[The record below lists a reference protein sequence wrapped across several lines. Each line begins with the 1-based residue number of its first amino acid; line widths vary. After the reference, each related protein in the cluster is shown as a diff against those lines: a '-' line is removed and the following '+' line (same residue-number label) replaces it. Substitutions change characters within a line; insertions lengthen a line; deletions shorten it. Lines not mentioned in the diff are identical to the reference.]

1 MLPAVVSDDN
11 TYRLYDLVNSDF
23 KMPVT
28 DKDFELT
35 HEQLVKTVKI
45 LLYKFNLASKKN
57 AYERSELATM
67 INERIQKLEMLTKS
81 SLEEVNTFLHTVH

>member
-1 MLPAVVSDDN
+1 MPHTGSPNHSGGHHNQNPYGANPTSNMLPAVVSDDN

-35 HEQLVKTVKI
+35 HE
-45 LLYKFNLASKKN
+45 
-57 AYERSELATM
+57 
-67 INERIQKLEMLTKS
+67 
-81 SLEEVNTFLHTVH
+81 